1 MDWALII
8 SIVVMVGITLAWM
21 YIYKKIK
28 KDRQY
33 RRRKW
38 KKMSKSEQVKHV
50 DNVMDKWF
58 KEEDF

>member
-1 MDWALII
+1 MDWTLII
-8 SIVVMVGITLAWM
+8 SIVTMVGITLAWM

-38 KKMSKSEQVKHV
+38 KQMSKSEQVKHV

-58 KEEDF
+58 NEEDF

>member
-1 MDWALII
+1 
-8 SIVVMVGITLAWM
+8 MVGITLAWM

-38 KKMSKSEQVKHV
+38 KQMSKSEQVKHV

-58 KEEDF
+58 NEEDF